1 MQYKS
6 LTVDD
11 FVPPLLHLEMGMVN
25 LAWDAFELWIDNDV
39 EMIPLHEQDA
49 HQKVLE
55 AARQFDIATTKKK
68 EAEQTINVDI
78 RAKKAEI
85 KMLKMQ
91 LR

>member
-39 EMIPLHEQDA
+39 EMIPPHEQDVC
-49 HQKVLE
+49 QKVLE
-55 AARQFDIATTKKK
+55 AARQLDVATTKKK
-68 EAEQTINVDI
+68 EV
-78 RAKKAEI
+78 
-85 KMLKMQ
+85 
-91 LR
+91 